1 MAAASFNS
9 LPAEIAHNIVRLA
22 WPYGCGVD
30 KAMQQV
36 WDGVKGEK
44 ENLVNDL
51 RQMLMNECVA
61 RLDHGVRQNP
71 ILENHHGP
79 ELHDIIKT
87 LSVATLPLNE
97 SLIFERECTRKHE
110 MEWVYTHFVEELLRS
125 MDLQPCEGARAA
137 KDDFIASLPSPDN
150 QFTPEARALQL
161 LHCIRDA
168 YVAAGLLE
176 FGGLSFQLANLCV
189 GSCLKQFVVDVMWA

>member
-79 ELHDIIKT
+79 ELHDIIKS

-97 SLIFERECTRKHE
+97 SLNLERECTQEARDGVGHTTHSLRK
-110 MEWVYTHFVEELLRS
+110 LLRS
-125 MDLQPCEGARAA
+125 MTCSPVREQGPPGRLHCLPASADNHYAGSAR
-137 KDDFIASLPSPDN
+137 
-150 QFTPEARALQL
+150 LQL
-161 LHCIRDA
+161 LTAPRCLHG
-168 YVAAGLLE
+168 AGLLE
-176 FGGLSFQLANLCV
+176 LA
-189 GSCLKQFVVDVMWA
+189 G